1 MPKKVDHDERRK
13 EIAGAVGR
21 LATERGLQAVS
32 FREVA
37 AEAGVSVVLVQH
49 YFGTKENLLV
59 TTLDL
64 HSAQM
69 AERIAADLVALG
81 ADAEPLDRVL
91 AVTIAFLPTDAA
103 SRDAMLLYLGFG
115 AAALTDDALRSADA
129 FRNGTGL
136 IAYLA
141 SELTQARDAGRL
153 ADGVDPELEALA
165 LVSLL
170 LGLSLSVLLDQVDL
184 DRGRAS
190 PSTATW
196 RASLA
201 TNE

>member
-21 LATERGLQAVS
+21 LATENGLQGVS

-37 AEAGVSVVLVQH
+37 AEAGVSVALVQH

-69 AERIAADLVALG
+69 AERIAADLVSLG
-81 ADAEPLDRVL
+81 ADAEPLDRIR
-91 AVTIAFLPTDAA
+91 AVTTAFLPTDAA

-115 AAALTDDALRSADA
+115 AAALTDDALRSAAA

-136 IAYLA
+136 MAYLA

-153 ADGVDPELEALA
+153 ADGVDPEVEGLA
-165 LVSLL
+165 LVALL
-170 LGLSLSVLLDQVDL
+170 LGLSLSVLLDQVEL
-184 DRGRAS
+184 DSARAAVDGHLGR
-190 PSTATW
+190 
-196 RASLA
+196 LA
-201 TNE
+201 RDQ